1 MKNNSKLWNRYFCKN
16 FLMQSYLEF
25 DIKINPLNPWNE
37 ILMAEL
43 IEIGFDSFTEEN
55 DGILAYIQKDIFSE
69 EQLQNVGIMHREDVQ
84 ISFTYQEMPNINW
97 NEEWEKNFSP
107 INVEDKVLI
116 RAEFHDPD
124 PTMHEIVIQPKMS
137 FGTGHHPTTHLM
149 IQQMLE
155 MDFEGKKVLD
165 MGCGTSVLA
174 IFAKQKG
181 AAEVTAIDID
191 EWSVENSI
199 ENAQRNGVELKIS
212 KGTAEN
218 LGNEMFDII
227 LANINR
233 NILISDIPAYVSVL
247 NNGGKLLLSGLCFFD
262 VNDILEVCTS
272 QGLILENKQQ
282 REEWISLL
290 LKK

>member
-25 DIKINPLNPWNE
+25 DFKINPLTPWNE

-272 QGLILENKQQ
+272 QGLILENQQQ